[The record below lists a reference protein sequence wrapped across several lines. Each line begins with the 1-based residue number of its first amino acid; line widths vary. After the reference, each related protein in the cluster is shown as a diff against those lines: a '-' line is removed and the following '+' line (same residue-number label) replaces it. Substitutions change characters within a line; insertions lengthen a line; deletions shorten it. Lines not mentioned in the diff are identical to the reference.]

1 MKHYTEALPRLT
13 PERLFRLPVA
23 CLGVVFLL
31 CMSLALQAQ
40 TPDSIPQPPV
50 VEPEL
55 PDTTPL
61 YFVQAYAPEVLGL
74 DVDTMAGM
82 PFRQYDPAR
91 LQLID
96 YGTLGN
102 VGAAARPLLFEAPS
116 RRGFDVGVRAFDIY
130 RLQPEDL
137 RFYRRQRTF
146 SDVYFSQGGN
156 QDENAVKARFSRTF
170 SDGANISFDYRTI
183 TNLGAFKHQAIRHN
197 TLLGGLWLPVGR
209 RYEGFLIFSNNIN
222 RQQENGGVTT
232 DDLLG
237 SGGLEGALGLPIFL
251 KTEKAVTRAEEQTWH
266 LTQHLLLGGAQA
278 EGKRALRAT
287 HRMEYRRQWYKFY
300 DTDVDESVAY
310 YDTFLV
316 DERGLRN
323 NFRTTR
329 IDNELLL
336 STFKIKNNGRPAD
349 ELRAGISHS
358 FVRIDQET
366 SDTTLNNLFL
376 TGKLALTPSER
387 FKFEAAGDLGVV
399 FNFGEYRVRGSL
411 QIGLGKAGIFQ
422 AGLLSQ
428 RVPPTWMQH
437 QLVVSKRPF
446 WNNQFD
452 KPVENSISAAYSLP
466 ALGFRAEGRLWLLSN
481 YIYFDQ
487 RGLATQTTAPV
498 QVAQLI
504 LQENLKFGPFRLEN
518 TIAFQQNSRSELLR
532 LPSWA
537 TKNSLYVRGK
547 IFKKTLLLDAGVD
560 FRMSGA
566 FRADNWQPVVW
577 QFHLQDTFSQ
587 KPYPWADVFI
597 SGKIQS
603 FRFFVR
609 YENAGAIFN
618 PETVFYQ
625 TATYPQR
632 LNGLRF
638 GIGWRFMDRNRIGAD
653 QKNRATAPPGV
664 NGQSSDGSTPVTQ
677 PVGTGGRRGRG

>member
-1 MKHYTEALPRLT
+1 MKHYTEALRLLL
-13 PERLFRLPVA
+13 PEHPFRLFA
-23 CLGVVFLL
+23 SCLGVVFFL
-31 CMSLALQAQ
+31 CASAVLRAQ
-40 TPDSIPQPPV
+40 VPDSIPQPPTALP
-50 VEPEL
+50 EP

-61 YFVQAYAPEVLGL
+61 YFVQAFAPQVAGL

-91 LQLID
+91 LQWID

-102 VGAAARPLLFEAPS
+102 LGAAARPLLFETPS
-116 RRGFDVGVRAFDIY
+116 RRGFDVGVRAFDLY
-130 RLQPEDL
+130 RLQPDDL

-146 SDVYFSQGGN
+146 SDVYFTQGGN
-156 QDENAVKARFSRTF
+156 QDENSVKARFSRTF

-197 TLLGGLWLPVGR
+197 TLLGGLWVPIGK

-222 RQQENGGVTT
+222 RQQENGGVTNDT
-232 DDLLG
+232 LLG
-237 SGGLEGALGLPIFL
+237 NGGLDGALGLPVFL
-251 KTEKAVTRAEEQTWH
+251 EKEKAVTRAEEYTWH
-266 LTQHLLLGGAQA
+266 LTQHLLLGGAEA

-287 HRMEYRRQWYKFY
+287 HRMEFRQQWYKFY
-300 DTDVDESVAY
+300 DSDVDESLAY

-329 IDNELLL
+329 FDNELWL
-336 STFKIKNNGRPAD
+336 STFKVKTKGRPAD
-349 ELRAGISHS
+349 ELRVGLSHS
-358 FVRIDQET
+358 LIQIDQET
-366 SDTTLNNLFL
+366 TDTTINNLFL
-376 TGKLALTPSER
+376 NGKFAITPSER

-399 FNFGEYRVRGSL
+399 FNFGEYRVQGSL
-411 QIGLGKAGIFQ
+411 QIGLGKAGVFQ

-446 WNNQFD
+446 WNNRFD
-452 KPVENSISAAYSLP
+452 KPVENSISASYSLP
-466 ALGFRAEGRLWLLSN
+466 ALGFKAEGRLWLLSN

-487 RGLATQTTAPV
+487 EGLATQTTAPV

-504 LQENLKFGPFRLEN
+504 LQENLKFGPFRFDN
-518 TIAFQQNSRSELLR
+518 TIAFQQNNRSELIR
-532 LPSWA
+532 LPSWT

-547 IFKKTLLLDAGVD
+547 IFKKSLQMDAGVD
-560 FRMSGA
+560 FRMSSS
-566 FRADNWQPVVW
+566 FRADNWNPLTW

-587 KPYPWADVFI
+587 KPYPWVDVFV

-609 YENAGAIFN
+609 YENASAIFN

-632 LNGLRF
+632 LNGIRF
-638 GIGWRFMDRNRIGAD
+638 GIGWRFMDRNKIGN
-653 QKNRATAPPGV
+653 QQNNRTTVPPGV
-664 NGQSSDGSTPVTQ
+664 NGQNTDGSTPVTQ
-677 PVGTGGRRGRG
+677 PVGTGGRRGGG